1 MGREKNFPGGPMKP
15 KLRPI
20 ESENLGQRAYQEMRT
35 ALADGRYHPGDRLR
49 LRDLAEEL
57 GVSVTPIREAVLQL
71 VRDGAL
77 EMRTAR
83 DIRVRTVSPDEFA
96 EIALVRQHLEGL
108 AVERFVAQ
116 MQPRHLSEL
125 TAIDEKQQAAL
136 QRRDYR
142 TAVALD
148 RRFMFTIFEAVDMP
162 ILKETLDRLWLV
174 ARPTV
179 SLLYSDE
186 GAHRLKLNND
196 SVLTELAAGNVKRA
210 ADARRTQIEES
221 VGIIIEMLK
230 EQDLDEVAVSS

>member
-1 MGREKNFPGGPMKP
+1 MAPRLKTIVN
-15 KLRPI
+15 
-20 ESENLGQRAYQEMRT
+20 ENLGQRAYQELRS
-35 ALADGRYHPGDRLR
+35 ALADGRFHPGDRLR

-71 VRDGAL
+71 VRDGVL

-83 DIRVRTVSPDEFA
+83 DTRVRTLSPDEFA
-96 EIALVRQHLEGL
+96 EIALIRQHLEGL
-108 AVERFVAQ
+108 AVEQFAAQ

-125 TAIDEKQQAAL
+125 TAINEKQQAAL
-136 QRRDYR
+136 QRQDYR

-162 ILKETLDRLWLV
+162 ILKETLDRLWLF

-196 SVLTELAAGNVKRA
+196 SLLTEFAAGNVKRA
-210 ADARRTQIEES
+210 ADARRAQIEES
-221 VGIIIEMLK
+221 VAVIIEMLK
-230 EQDLDEVAVSS
+230 ELDLDDVAVNT